1 MRTHTT
7 LVNPPYPQ
15 GAHQHPPFI
24 PLGLGYLA
32 AVLEKNQYQVD
43 VVDYQALKLTHEQF
57 KAEIRKRQSDIVGV
71 TSTTLTYKSALQIA
85 KMAKEAHPSCL
96 TVLGGSHVTFWD
108 ENALRECPQL
118 DVVVRKEGEYTLL
131 ELAQRLEAG
140 KSINDVLGTTL
151 RSDHCSPSH
160 VGYFHRR
167 FYQPAALHQLS
178 SIHKSS
184 LRQSLSQHFET
195 HSCEINRPHLH
206 AYSLTF
212 QPLLRQH
219 LTNHF
224 VKSWGRGVSHFGIVP
239 PEEGTVDSLT

>member
-85 KMAKEAHPSCL
+85 LHSGEDYQLLFTMKSNMPDAVINSILEKTGIAITEIGKILTKESGYYLIDSQNNRVPIQPK
-96 TVLGGSHVTFWD
+96 GWD
-108 ENALRECPQL
+108 
-118 DVVVRKEGEYTLL
+118 
-131 ELAQRLEAG
+131 
-140 KSINDVLGTTL
+140 
-151 RSDHCSPSH
+151 
-160 VGYFHRR
+160 
-167 FYQPAALHQLS
+167 
-178 SIHKSS
+178 
-184 LRQSLSQHFET
+184 HF
-195 HSCEINRPHLH
+195 R
-206 AYSLTF
+206 
-212 QPLLRQH
+212 
-219 LTNHF
+219 
-224 VKSWGRGVSHFGIVP
+224 
-239 PEEGTVDSLT
+239 